1 MKNRNNKYKDM
12 ERKMQIILAVLAALF
27 ILFLIASGRGIIW
40 LKAICAIVAIFI
52 SLLCL
57 LFLYLSGEL
66 LKQRSLWISTALA
79 AIVICTLFSLILQFP
94 CPRP

>member
-1 MKNRNNKYKDM
+1 MRNRKNRYEDM
-12 ERKMQIILAVLAALF
+12 ERKMQIILAVLTVLF
-27 ILFLIASGRGIIW
+27 IIFLIASENGIIW
-40 LKAICAIVAIFI
+40 LKAICAIVAILA

-66 LKQRSLWISTALA
+66 LKQRSLWISTALS
-79 AIVICTLFSLILQFP
+79 AIVVCTIFSLILHFP